1 MIIEIFEGL
10 LALGL
15 LVFFDLNVAL
25 LELLVLPIVLSR
37 DLLVLLADNIC
48 LRATVLVLQCL
59 LIVQLLFD
67 LSMNGGAMNFT
78 RQRNQH
84 LSIEVV
90 ESISSLF
97 EGHFC
102 SVSGSFLQLQDF
114 ALQLSADIN

>member
-78 RQRNQH
+78 RQRYQH